1 VQIWVG
7 GPTENRTQT
16 LVATA
21 RERTAY
27 DPAMTTPDVRASARL
42 IHDGHLS
49 ARELV
54 QQALDAVAEIQ
65 PALNAFV
72 HVDAEGALAA
82 ADGVDRARAAGEP
95 LGPLAGVPFG
105 VKDLE
110 DCIGMPTRR
119 GSRWYAHA
127 GPATRDDI
135 HVERFRAAG
144 AIPIGKTATPEF
156 GAFGYTASPLTG
168 VTRNPWNPERTP
180 GGSSGGTAAAVSTGA
195 IAFGTASDGGGSIR
209 GPGASCG
216 LPGLKPTYGRVPT
229 YGVTRHAGNAVNFAL
244 AATVADTA
252 LLFDLAVGPD
262 MRDRTSSPPA
272 GISYA
277 EASEQLDVAGLRT
290 AWSADLGFV
299 TTDPEVVALTERA
312 ASTLVDAAALID
324 TGLDVRFDDFI
335 RIYGFMESADQ
346 FVDVPDDWE
355 DRLDE
360 LDPLVVGGWRRNR
373 TVTLPQFAKVEK
385 ARRGLELQVADLFE
399 HIDVLLTPTNPCAP
413 FAAEGPMPTEI
424 AGQRCHAGTAALL
437 TMFANVANLPSIT
450 VPAGLTA
457 DGLPVGLMITTARHR
472 EDQCLRLA
480 RIFEQAAPWPLHA
493 P

>member
-1 VQIWVG
+1 V
-7 GPTENRTQT
+7 
-16 LVATA
+16 
-21 RERTAY
+21 AY
-27 DPAMTTPDVRASARL
+27 DPAMSIPDVRDSVRL
-42 IHDGHLS
+42 VRDGEAS

-54 QQALDAVAEIQ
+54 QRSLDAVAEIQ
-65 PALNAFV
+65 ATLNAFV

-82 ADGVDRARAAGEP
+82 ADDVDRARAAGEP

-119 GSRWYAHA
+119 GSRWYADA
-127 GPATRDDI
+127 RPATRDDI

-180 GGSSGGTAAAVSTGA
+180 GGSSGGTAAAVSAGA
-195 IAFGTASDGGGSIR
+195 IPFGTASDGGGSIR

-229 YGVTRHAGNAVNFAL
+229 FGVTRHAGNAVNFAL
-244 AATVADTA
+244 ATTVADTA

-262 MRDRTSSPPA
+262 MRDRTSSPPPD
-272 GISYA
+272 ISYA
-277 EASEQLDVAGLRT
+277 EAIERLDVAGLRA

-299 TTDPEVVALTERA
+299 TTDPEVVAITERA
-312 ASTLVDAAALID
+312 ASTLVDAASLAD

-346 FVDVPDDWE
+346 FVDVPDGWE

-385 ARRGLELQVADLFE
+385 ARRSLELQVAELFDDV
-399 HIDVLLTPTNPCAP
+399 DVLLTPTNPCAP

-424 AGQRCHAGTAALL
+424 AGQRCHAGSAALL

-480 RIFEQAAPWPLHA
+480 RIFEHAAPWPLHA